1 MLVKLNLKKT
11 LEKNIV
17 SRDVK
22 NYRVCDSDIDDLLKF
37 PISCKNCG
45 ILSQG
50 RE

>member
-1 MLVKLNLKKT
+1 MPAIITLKKT
-11 LEKNIV
+11 LEKNKI

-22 NYRVCDSDIDDLLKF
+22 NYHVCDSDIDDLLKF

-45 ILSQG
+45 TLSQG